1 MDEKEKIDVD
11 GLLRLMLQPP
21 FATMSIGARC
31 LYLICVAKSAGDG
44 GLEMSARAAE
54 KYGISKTS
62 FLVYMKELKQ
72 FGFIRLKERGGD
84 GQTPNKYTVVL
95 DWCISGLPARKKME
109 NQTMDGKKCIDAD
122 ALELAYRRIKDAESL
137 GEHSGG
143 YVYNRL
149 FETLLQA
156 PEAFPPRWPEWIRTA
171 ERKPTAEDANED
183 GCVLS
188 INMNLGG
195 MNTTDWP
202 WNVVAAFP
210 DCLPV
215 WMPLP
220 KKTDLKEEHF
230 HR

>member
-1 MDEKEKIDVD
+1 M
-11 GLLRLMLQPP
+11 
-21 FATMSIGARC
+21 
-31 LYLICVAKSAGDG
+31 
-44 GLEMSARAAE
+44 
-54 KYGISKTS
+54 
-62 FLVYMKELKQ
+62 
-72 FGFIRLKERGGD
+72 
-84 GQTPNKYTVVL
+84 N
-95 DWCISGLPARKKME
+95 
-109 NQTMDGKKCIDAD
+109 GKKCIEAD

-156 PEAFPPRWPEWIRTA
+156 PEAFPPRWPEWIRTE

-188 INMNLGG
+188 INMNRGV
-195 MNTTDWP
+195 MNTTTWP

-220 KKTDLKEEHF
+220 QKPDLKEEHF
-230 HR
+230 RR

>member
-1 MDEKEKIDVD
+1 MIGKIWIQANMNENGIVD
-11 GLLRLMLQPP
+11 LLVTQGV
-21 FATMSIGARC
+21 ADKIKGIEIYEIGSPAVKC
-31 LYLICVAKSAGDG
+31 
-44 GLEMSARAAE
+44 E
-54 KYGISKTS
+54 
-62 FLVYMKELKQ
+62 F
-72 FGFIRLKERGGD
+72 ERD
-84 GQTPNKYTVVL
+84 RE
-95 DWCISGLPARKKME
+95 D
-109 NQTMDGKKCIDAD
+109 DH
-122 ALELAYRRIKDAESL
+122 

-149 FETLLQA
+149 FETLRQT
-156 PEAFPPRWPEWIRTA
+156 PEAFPAGLPGWIRTV

-188 INMNLGG
+188 INMNRGDR
-195 MNTTDWP
+195 NTTAWP

-220 KKTDLKEEHF
+220 KKPDLKEEHF

>member
-1 MDEKEKIDVD
+1 M
-11 GLLRLMLQPP
+11 
-21 FATMSIGARC
+21 
-31 LYLICVAKSAGDG
+31 
-44 GLEMSARAAE
+44 
-54 KYGISKTS
+54 
-62 FLVYMKELKQ
+62 
-72 FGFIRLKERGGD
+72 
-84 GQTPNKYTVVL
+84 N
-95 DWCISGLPARKKME
+95 
-109 NQTMDGKKCIDAD
+109 GKKYIDAD

-137 GEHSGG
+137 GEHSGA

-156 PEAFPPRWPEWIRTA
+156 PEAFPPRWPEWIRTE

-188 INMNLGG
+188 INMNLGD

-220 KKTDLKEEHF
+220 KKPDGVPRPQEGKDG
-230 HR
+230 RG